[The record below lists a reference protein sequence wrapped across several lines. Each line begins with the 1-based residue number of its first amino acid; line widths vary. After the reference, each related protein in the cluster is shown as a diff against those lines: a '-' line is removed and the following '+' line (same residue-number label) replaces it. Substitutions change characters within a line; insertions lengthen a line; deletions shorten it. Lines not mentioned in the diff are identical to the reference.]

1 MHQRIKKWAH
11 PSRIIELIKT
21 SPFLRHNAIF
31 LVGSLSVAVLNYL
44 FYPILGRL
52 MAPDDFG
59 EVQTLTS
66 LFTQAAIFLT
76 ILTYVT
82 VHVTVNILDVEKRNQ
97 TLLGLERIAM
107 IGGYLVLGGALAS
120 VEFLKTFLHF
130 EDSWPFVALIAAL
143 AISIPLAFR
152 MAFLRGQ
159 QQFLRASMTD
169 GIGSAAKLV
178 LAPILVLLGFQSL
191 GAVGA
196 LAISQVLSLVAGI
209 AWARQAGLHG
219 FAFSA
224 SRLNLHLI
232 RPYFKHAIAVLL
244 GAGGI
249 TIVQTLDMVTIKHYF
264 SPTEAGLYA
273 GITTI
278 AGIVYFLMAPVT
290 GVLMTLVSNNQSL
303 RKNQLRLKASIGLM
317 LLLGGG
323 ALGVMTLFPN
333 IVIDLLVGSKYD
345 VNAHLLPRIGLAMLL
360 LAVANAI
367 MMYHIALKC
376 YRFSLGSVVVCAMML
391 VLMMVNPDKVGD
403 VINNVVVGSFILLV
417 VTFIQNLLLNYQK
430 SREDNA

>member
-31 LVGSLSVAVLNYL
+31 LVGSLSVAALNYL

-97 TLLGLERIAM
+97 TLLGLERVAM
-107 IGGYLVLGGALAS
+107 IAGYLVLGAALAS
-120 VEFLKTFLHF
+120 VEFLKTFLKF
-130 EDSWPFVALIAAL
+130 EDSWPFVALIVAL

-191 GAVGA
+191 GAIGA
-196 LAISQVLSLVAGI
+196 LAISQVLSLAVGI
-209 AWARQAGLHG
+209 AWARKAGLHG
-219 FAFSA
+219 FAFGA
-224 SRLNLHLI
+224 SRLNLRLI
-232 RPYFKHAIAVLL
+232 RPYFKHATAVLL

-249 TIVQTLDMVTIKHYF
+249 TIVQTLDMIAIKHYF

-290 GVLMTLVSNNQSL
+290 GVLMTLVSTNQPA
-303 RKNQLRLKASIGLM
+303 RKNQARLRASIGLM
-317 LLLGGG
+317 VLLGGS
-323 ALGVMTLFPN
+323 ALAAMCLFPDIIIN
-333 IVIDLLVGSKYD
+333 LLVGSKYL
-345 VNAHLLPRIGLAMLL
+345 VNAELLPRVALAMLL
-360 LAVANAI
+360 LAVANAL
-367 MMYHIALKC
+367 MMYHVALKH
-376 YRFSLGSVVVCAMML
+376 YVYSLGSVAVCGIML
-391 VLMMVNPDKVGD
+391 AFMQFNHGKIED
-403 VINNVVVGSFILLV
+403 VINNVVLGSFILLV
-417 VTFIQNLLLNYQK
+417 ITFTQNLLFNYHQ